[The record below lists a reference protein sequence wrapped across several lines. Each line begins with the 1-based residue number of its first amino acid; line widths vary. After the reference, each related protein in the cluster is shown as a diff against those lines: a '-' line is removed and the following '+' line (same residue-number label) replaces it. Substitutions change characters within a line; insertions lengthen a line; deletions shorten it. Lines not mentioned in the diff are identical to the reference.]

1 MGLVIRVTLSKEQFF
16 APKVNVSTRDSVNFK
31 ENKISIVREI
41 LWPRKG
47 KGHCQKAQSSS
58 NFSPDQ
64 ALQLARF
71 VDPWAWSTL
80 KRGSFYKFA
89 NFIVNRGQAFKRSE
103 LGLSTSI
110 RCLQSNQTR
119 EIFRFKTYKVST
131 RSFRSVLKIFS
142 RMPDVYIPVIVH
154 RFQDLYRSKHFCPS
168 LRFASNCAR
177 NEKFEQQYKNK
188 KEEREIQKLVSK
200 GFKIIVLRLP
210 DTISCLSQS

>member
-16 APKVNVSTRDSVNFK
+16 APKVNVSTRDSVNLK

-110 RCLQSNQTR
+110 RCSQSNQTR
-119 EIFRFKTYKVST
+119 EIFRFETYKVST

-142 RMPDVYIPVIVH
+142 RMPDVYIPVIVSIAF
-154 RFQDLYRSKHFCPS
+154 RIFIEVNIFVPL
-168 LRFASNCAR
+168 FASLQIAPETKSLN
-177 NEKFEQQYKNK
+177 NKNK

>member
-1 MGLVIRVTLSKEQFF
+1 M
-16 APKVNVSTRDSVNFK
+16 NVSTRDSVNLK

-71 VDPWAWSTL
+71 VDPWSTL

-110 RCLQSNQTR
+110 RCSQSNQTR
-119 EIFRFKTYKVST
+119 EIFRFETYKVST

-142 RMPDVYIPVIVH
+142 RMPDVYIPVIVSFAF
-154 RFQDLYRSKHFCPS
+154 RIFIEVNIFVPL
-168 LRFASNCAR
+168 FASLQIAPETKSLN
-177 NEKFEQQYKNK
+177 NKNK
-188 KEEREIQKLVSK
+188 KEEREI
-200 GFKIIVLRLP
+200 
-210 DTISCLSQS
+210 

>member
-16 APKVNVSTRDSVNFK
+16 APKVNVSTRDSVNLK

-110 RCLQSNQTR
+110 RCSQSNQTR
-119 EIFRFKTYKVST
+119 EIFRFETYKVST

-142 RMPDVYIPVIVH
+142 RMPDVYIPVIVSFAF
-154 RFQDLYRSKHFCPS
+154 RIFIEVNIFVPLFAS
-168 LRFASNCAR
+168 LRIAPETKSLNNNIKIR
-177 NEKFEQQYKNK
+177 KKNVK
-188 KEEREIQKLVSK
+188 SRSWFRKVLKLLC
-200 GFKIIVLRLP
+200 FDYRIP
-210 DTISCLSQS
+210 